1 MGQAVVMVGRRVGT
15 WLVAAVVVTVALV
28 AGGVLLA
35 RGGSDRSPAVLP
47 ALDLGATQD
56 ATAGAA
62 REPARLDG
70 AEPARPYDPGDAPQ
84 LWPPVDYQLKGS
96 LPTLPD
102 RARVWKLGDGA
113 DPGRVAAL
121 AAALGLRGQPREEP
135 SGWTVIDGS
144 RALTVNRLA
153 GVPWSYGTGVL
164 GACVAR
170 SGGGPY
176 RPDVAVECL
185 DPDTPVSDKP
195 ESVPGGTAAGSSGSG
210 SASSPSNPGTGRP
223 VPPVTVK
230 PVAPAKPWRPVDLPS
245 REQTERIARDL
256 AAKAGLELDGAQVR
270 VADAYAARLVSIAPA
285 VGGLPTSGFA
295 WTVSVGSKGRI
306 QHATGYLATPEP
318 GDVYPLIGV
327 AEGFERLKRIPPS
340 GPLRTEAPAIEQV
353 PCPAAGKLPC
363 AARPLP
369 VRAATVT
376 GVRLGLQLAAAVAKG
391 NRPADVAYLLPAHL
405 FDLDGGWTDVRPVI
419 AVQDRYLTQQAP

>member
-1 MGQAVVMVGRRVGT
+1 
-15 WLVAAVVVTVALV
+15 LVAAVVVTVSLV

-35 RGGSDRSPAVLP
+35 RGGGDRSPAVLP

-84 LWPPVDYQLKGS
+84 LWPPVTYKLNGS

-102 RARVWKLGDGA
+102 RARAWKVGDGA

-121 AAALGLRGQPREEP
+121 AAALGLRGQPKEEP
-135 SGWTVIDGS
+135 SGWTVIDGG
-144 RALTVNRLA
+144 RALTVSRLA
-153 GVPWSYGTGVL
+153 GVPWNYGTGVL

-176 RPDVAVECL
+176 RPGAAIQCL
-185 DPDTPVSDKP
+185 DPETPVSDKP
-195 ESVPGGTAAGSSGSG
+195 EPVPGGTAAGSSGSG
-210 SASSPSNPGTGRP
+210 SASSPGSPGTGRP

-230 PVAPAKPWRPVDLPS
+230 PVAPARPWRPVDLPS
-245 REQTERIARDL
+245 REQAQRIARDL

-270 VADAYAARLVSIAPA
+270 VTAAYAARLVSIAPA
-285 VGGLPTSGFA
+285 AGGLPTSGFA

-306 QHATGYLATPEP
+306 QQATGYLASPEAA
-318 GDVYPLIGV
+318 DTYPLIGV
-327 AEGFERLKRIPPS
+327 AEGFERLKRIPPI
-340 GPLRTEAPAIEQV
+340 GPLLRTEAPAIEEV
-353 PCPAAGKLPC
+353 PCPPVGKLPC
-363 AARPLP
+363 AAKPRPAR
-369 VRAATVT
+369 VATVT
-376 GVRLGLQLAAAVAKG
+376 GVRLGLQLAPAVAKG
-391 NRPADVAYLLPAHL
+391 NRPADLAYLLPAYM
-405 FDLDGGWTDVRPVI
+405 FDLEGGWTDVRPVV
-419 AVQDRYLTQQAP
+419 AVQDRYLTPQANP